1 MKLTEKVWLI
11 DLDGTMYHGEH
22 KVKDANLFIEKL
34 KQLNLSFRFV
44 TNNSSATAEDVVKK
58 LNKFGIY
65 ATVEHICT
73 SAQATAQYVSNIKP
87 NAKVYVIGEYGLRE
101 ALANQG
107 LQLVED
113 EQPDYVVQGIDRE
126 LTYEKVAKA
135 VNFIRNGAISIM
147 TNPDLLLPSTHGLI
161 PGAGS
166 IGAMI
171 EQASGQSPIIIGKPS
186 SILINYALNSVNANP
201 QDAIVLGDN
210 MLTDI
215 KAGQNAN
222 CFSLLLLTGITNKEN
237 YSYYKDKANCEPNLI
252 VNTMEDLILLLDKE
266 LNEL

>member
-1 MKLTEKVWLI
+1 MNLTEKVWLI

-22 KVKDANLFIEKL
+22 KVEHADVFIEKL
-34 KQLNLSFRFV
+34 NQLKLPFRFV
-44 TNNSSATAEDVVKK
+44 TNNSSATPEDVVKK
-58 LNKFGIY
+58 LNNFGVY

-73 SAQATAQYVSNIKP
+73 SAQATAEYVRNEKP
-87 NAKVYVIGEYGLRE
+87 GAKVYAIGEYGLKD
-101 ALANQG
+101 ALSQQG
-107 LQLVED
+107 LVLVDE

-135 VNFIRNGAISIM
+135 VSFIRAGATSIM

-171 EQASGQSPIIIGKPS
+171 EQASGQAPTIVGKPS
-186 SILINYALNSVNANP
+186 SILINYALNSLNVRAD
-201 QDAIVLGDN
+201 DAIVLGDN

-215 KAGQNAN
+215 KAGKNSN
-222 CFSLLLLTGITNKEN
+222 CFSLLLLTGITNQEN
-237 YSYYKDKANCEPNLI
+237 YSYYKDMANCEPNLI
-252 VNTMEDLILLLDKE
+252 VNTMEELISLLDKE
-266 LNEL
+266 LI